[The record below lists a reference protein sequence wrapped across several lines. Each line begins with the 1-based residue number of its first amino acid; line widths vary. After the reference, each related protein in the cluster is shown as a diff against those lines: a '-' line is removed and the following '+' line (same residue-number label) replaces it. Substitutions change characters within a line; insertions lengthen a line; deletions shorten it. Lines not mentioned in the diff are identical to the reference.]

1 MEMKISQPIFGILVV
16 LKKSKLTKIC
26 NEQGTRQ
33 QSILLQPS
41 IRMKKHFIC
50 QNVSIII
57 AISAIVKIDRFLLFV
72 CQSP

>member
-1 MEMKISQPIFGILVV
+1 MKISQPIFGITNLF
-16 LKKSKLTKIC
+16 
-26 NEQGTRQ
+26 NEQVTRQ